1 MSENNQYPPLLQ
13 QGKNLASF
21 AWELVNYMHQNKDGV
36 LFASDEIVK
45 ERLKTCAQCDK
56 YDASQSKC
64 VECGCYIPVKT
75 KLILDSCPLNKWS
88 ADNTLWEEKFE
99 KFTENLKPES

>member
-1 MSENNQYPPLLQ
+1 MSEEQKYPSLTE

-36 LFASDEIVK
+36 LFASEEVAK

-56 YDASQSKC
+56 FEASESRC
-64 VECGCYIPVKT
+64 RECGCYIPVKS
-75 KLILDSCPLNKWS
+75 KLILDSCPLNKWV
-88 ADNTLWEEKFE
+88 ADDTSWKEKFE
-99 KFTENLKPES
+99 KFSESLPVKE